1 MLKFKMASLFE
12 KLNNNKVI
20 FRKGEIFPGTPL
32 LENRPCAKL
41 ILTVLFQL
49 ARWSSMGVLGTPRSG
64 TSRSL
69 PRMNTSRRSN
79 EIACFDDLVYLG
91 SYKVKKSFLVVND
104 NISSVLDQRDSK
116 DYTVAKIELYRDAIH
131 LKNSRQ
137 DRLLDMHQL
146 EWILSMGLF
155 DEDRRYFGYISSKAF
170 QGSKTRTSCHVFRC
184 NRVGLASQIM
194 ETIRRA
200 CQATYLARTSD
211 YLTDFRSRT
220 NSNTSTS
227 SEGSISSNSETMSVG
242 STVSGVM

>member
-1 MLKFKMASLFE
+1 
-12 KLNNNKVI
+12 
-20 FRKGEIFPGTPL
+20 
-32 LENRPCAKL
+32 
-41 ILTVLFQL
+41 
-49 ARWSSMGVLGTPRSG
+49 MGVLGTPRSG

-69 PRMNTSRRSN
+69 PRMYTSRRSS
-79 EIACFDDLVYLG
+79 EIASFDDLVYLG
-91 SYKVKKSFLVVND
+91 SHKVKKSFLVVND

-211 YLTDFRSRT
+211 YPTDFRSRT

>member
-1 MLKFKMASLFE
+1 
-12 KLNNNKVI
+12 
-20 FRKGEIFPGTPL
+20 
-32 LENRPCAKL
+32 
-41 ILTVLFQL
+41 
-49 ARWSSMGVLGTPRSG
+49 MGVLGTPRSG

-79 EIACFDDLVYLG
+79 EIASFDELVYLG
-91 SYKVKKSFLVVND
+91 SHKVKKSFLVVND
-104 NISSVLDQRDSK
+104 NISSVLDHRDSK

-137 DRLLDMHQL
+137 DRLLDIHQL

-211 YLTDFRSRT
+211 YPTDFRSRT

-242 STVSGVM
+242 STVSGVL